1 MRMSNIA
8 DERAAGRDDTTG
20 GPEAEIALRDFCFE
34 TDFQPVLHL
43 WETAGPGVHL
53 GRSDTADEIRKKLER
68 DPDLFLVA
76 THGDKI
82 VGTVLGGFDGRRG
95 MVYHLAVAQ
104 AYRRRGL
111 ARRLMSAL
119 EDRLRRKGCLRS
131 YLLVTFDNEE
141 AQRLYESTGWKR
153 MDIHIYGKDLD

>member
-1 MRMSNIA
+1 MSSI
-8 DERAAGRDDTTG
+8 DDQWAAGPAVAAG
-20 GPEAEIALRDFCFE
+20 GPESEIALREFCFE

-53 GRSDTADEIRKKLER
+53 GRSDTADEILKKLQR

-76 THGDKI
+76 VHEDRI

-95 MVYHLAVAQ
+95 MVYHLAVAHP
-104 AYRRRGL
+104 YRRRGL
-111 ARRLMSAL
+111 ARRLMEAL
-119 EDRLRRKGCLRS
+119 ENRLRLKGCLRS
-131 YLLVTFDNEE
+131 YLLVTTDNEE

-153 MDIHIYGKDLD
+153 MDIQIYGKDLD